1 MAGFARQDGA
11 NDPGT
16 TDESAS
22 ADPSDRESDGRERRR
37 PMPATAIEAEGLV
50 KTFGEVG
57 ALDGID
63 LVAGEGTIFGLLGPN
78 GAGKTTAIRVLS
90 TLLEP
95 DAGRASVGGYDVVRN
110 PSEVRRL
117 IGLTGQY
124 AAVDELLAGAENL
137 FMIGRLLGLGKGEAR
152 RRATELLES
161 FDLAEAG
168 GKLVKTYSG
177 GMRRRLDLAASLV
190 GRPRFLYLDE
200 PTTGLDPRSR
210 LELWGM
216 IRALVAD
223 GTTVL
228 LTTQYLE
235 EADKLADEIVVIDHG
250 RVIAAGTP
258 AQLKTRVGGQ
268 VLQAQPA
275 DPADLTATE
284 RVLGEFGAGGEDAYT
299 DGQLVSVRVDDRSA
313 LGRVVRR
320 LDEEGI
326 VVDDLSLR
334 RPSLDE
340 VFLALTGH
348 LAEGDVIDVRGD
360 DVEERRTS

>member
-1 MAGFARQDGA
+1 MA
-11 NDPGT
+11 T
-16 TDESAS
+16 S
-22 ADPSDRESDGRERRR
+22 
-37 PMPATAIEAEGLV
+37 AIEAEGLV
-50 KTFGEVG
+50 KTFGKVR

-63 LVAGEGTIFGLLGPN
+63 MVAREGSVFGLLGPN
-78 GAGKTTAIRVLS
+78 GAGKTTAIRLLS
-90 TLLEP
+90 TLLRP
-95 DAGRASVGGYDVVRN
+95 DEGRASVGGYDVVHH
-110 PSEVRRL
+110 PEEVRRL

-124 AAVDELLAGAENL
+124 AAVDELLSGRENL
-137 FMIGRLLGLGKGEAR
+137 FMIGRLLGVRAAEAR
-152 RRATELLES
+152 RRADELLEA
-161 FDLAEAG
+161 FDLAEAA
-168 GKLVKTYSG
+168 GKLAKTYSG

-235 EADKLADEIVVIDHG
+235 EADRLADEIVVIDHG

-258 AQLKTRVGGQ
+258 QQLKTRVGGQ

-275 DPADLTATE
+275 DPADHAATE
-284 RVLGEFGAGGEDAYT
+284 RILGEFATGDEGTYT
-299 DGQLVSVRVDDRSA
+299 DGQLVTVRIDDRSA
-313 LGRVVRR
+313 LGRAVRR

-326 VVDDLSLR
+326 AVDDLSLR

-340 VFLALTGH
+340 VFLAITGH
-348 LAEGDVIDVRGD
+348 LAEEEPLSDDIRNA
-360 DVEERRTS
+360 DVEGRSAS

>member
-1 MAGFARQDGA
+1 M
-11 NDPGT
+11 T
-16 TDESAS
+16 SS
-22 ADPSDRESDGRERRR
+22 
-37 PMPATAIEAEGLV
+37 AIEADGLV
-50 KTFGEVG
+50 KTFGKGKVR

-63 LVAGEGTIFGLLGPN
+63 MVAREGTVFGLLGPN

-90 TLLEP
+90 TLLLP
-95 DAGRASVGGYDVVRN
+95 DAGSASVGGYDVVRQPEN
-110 PSEVRRL
+110 VRGI

-124 AAVDELLAGAENL
+124 AAVDELLSGSDNL
-137 FMIGRLLGLGKGEAR
+137 FMIGRLLGLPAGQAR
-152 RRATELLES
+152 ARAAELLEA
-161 FDLAEAG
+161 FDLSDAAG
-168 GKLVKTYSG
+168 KYVKTFSG

-210 LELWGM
+210 LDLWGM
-216 IRALVAD
+216 IRSLVAE

-235 EADKLADEIVVIDHG
+235 EADKLADEIVVIDRG

-275 DPADLTATE
+275 DPGDLPATE
-284 RVLGEFGAGGEDAYT
+284 KIFAGLADGEEPYT
-299 DGQLVSVRVDDRSA
+299 DAHLVTVRIHDRSA
-313 LGRVVRR
+313 LGRAVRL
-320 LDEEGI
+320 LDEAGI
-326 VVDDLSLR
+326 AIDDLSLR

-340 VFLALTGH
+340 VFLAITGH
-348 LAEGDVIDVRGD
+348 LAEEDPDAD
-360 DVEERRTS
+360 QERERSSR